1 MAVPEQTPYIEH
13 IANGVTTSFALEFE
27 CKDKEHL
34 IVLVDNVEPSVGTW
48 SLVNGSVVFGIAP
61 ANGKI
66 IVIQRN
72 TPFRRDTNFQSYDNS
87 LRPAT
92 INKDFDWIW
101 YKLQEL
107 GVADWILGNRI
118 DALKN
123 YVDDRDDEL
132 RAYLMEEI
140 RKQGVALD
148 QLDEYYNYL
157 MERLAQIA
165 VDKGWDAAFVV
176 DASGKNQQQINY
188 LSLARYD
195 SLVSITDYGASPE
208 KTAEENDAA
217 LFSAITDLNAKYT
230 GIDGFLRISP
240 PKCALMIPSNG
251 EYKFSG
257 NFHITGNYSLFMYGV
272 CKQEGTVANT
282 PFIKIGRQVDFDS
295 LADNEYVLNAY
306 TTNAGTY
313 GFELLNMVCS
323 YIQTRKIK
331 GFKEG
336 LRCISRGGR
345 GFFGNTVRI
354 GTFDSNIIDIHI
366 RAETSGAP
374 NANRFYDGFFY
385 KQRNMTV
392 EQNCVKISSDGTY
405 NDIDSNLFDGLNF
418 EEGKAL
424 LPGTVDCIPINLEV
438 GVQNRFI
445 NIRTENNSNTALARV
460 NKRGNTIEVRAA
472 FTTSTEIISSTV
484 QQTLVV
490 PQDKM
495 QRVFTSGD
503 LAKESMK
510 LQTSG
515 RVYNQKIT
523 FNDANVLNSNSTVS
537 TAAVSAFDLTS
548 GGIKFLT
555 SRAMLSFKLKTNGD
569 RRFLLRTFVENTQK
583 RLSIVVACYDS
594 AGTRL
599 VNDPAIATGTW
610 NVQQRIKSNDN
621 FPLSYTANAPWGAT
635 GAYQTPTSEFATRVA
650 FEVHPSVAFIEVYY
664 IWGAAASDNDVTISR
679 FDLYSVEGNASVIDA
694 ASPTPTTGDRWLYQ
708 AGRGYLTFNLS
719 RSVPCNP
726 ISLTNGQSDTQNFT
740 FVGVEL
746 GDVLTAAFNQPLQGI
761 SLDAWV
767 TSTDNISVKFTNN
780 TGATIDLALGTVNLL
795 SRRIIT

>member
-1 MAVPEQTPYIEH
+1 MSKIQGIEMPQVTPL
-13 IANGVTTSFALEFE
+13 GLLRPFFT
-27 CKDKEHL
+27 DKCGKL
-34 IVLVDNVEPSVGTW
+34 LVG
-48 SLVNGSVVFGIAP
+48 GKVFTYEA
-61 ANGKI
+61 
-66 IVIQRN
+66 
-72 TPFRRDTNFQSYDNS
+72 NS
-87 LRPAT
+87 LTPKITYADSDGLMPNTNPVILDKSGEADIYLDGNYRFQIFNRFGVLIHD
-92 INKDFDWIW
+92 INNIRDHFKDQIQNFFTGNI
-101 YKLQEL
+101 LAAGGLPENSS
-107 GVADWILGNRI
+107 AD
-118 DALKN
+118 
-123 YVDDRDDEL
+123 
-132 RAYLMEEI
+132 
-140 RKQGVALD
+140 
-148 QLDEYYNYL
+148 YNYL
-157 MERLAQIA
+157 MQRLAQIA
-165 VDKGWDAAFVV
+165 VDKGWDSSFVV

-230 GIDGFLRISP
+230 GMDGFLRISP

-272 CKQEGTVANT
+272 CKHEGTVANT
-282 PFIKIGRQVDFDS
+282 PFIKIGRQVEYDN
-295 LADNEYVLNAY
+295 LADNQYVLNAY

-323 YIQTRKIK
+323 HIQTRKIK

-336 LRCISRGGR
+336 LRCIARGGR
-345 GFFGNTVRI
+345 GFFGNTFRI

-366 RAETSGAP
+366 RAETSGSP

-405 NDIDSNLFDGLNF
+405 NDADSNLFDGLNF
-418 EEGKAL
+418 EEGKATEA
-424 LPGTVDCIPINLEV
+424 GKVDCIPINLEV

-503 LAKESMK
+503 LSKDSVK

-515 RVYNQKIT
+515 RVYNQKVT

-537 TAAVSAFDLTS
+537 TAAVSAFDLTT

-555 SRAMLSFKLKTNGD
+555 SRAMLSFKVKTNGD
-569 RRFLLRTFVENTQK
+569 RRFLLRTFVENTLK
-583 RLSIVVACYDS
+583 RLNIAVACYDS
-594 AGTRL
+594 AGNRL
-599 VNDPAIATGTW
+599 VNDPAIAIGTW
-610 NVQQRIKSNDN
+610 GVASRIKSNDN
-621 FPLSYTANAPWGAT
+621 FPLLYTANSPWGNT
-635 GAYQTPTSEFATRVA
+635 GAYQTPTSEIQQRLP
-650 FEVHPSVAFIEVYY
+650 FEVHPSVAMVEIYY
-664 IWGAAASDNDVTISR
+664 MWGGTPTDNDVAISH
-679 FDLYSVEGNASVIDA
+679 FELYSLEGNASPIDA
-694 ASPTPTTGDRWLYQ
+694 ASPSPTSGDRKLYTP
-708 AGRGYLTFNLS
+708 GRGYLTFNLS
-719 RSVPCNP
+719 RSIPFDP
-726 ISLTNGQSDTQNFT
+726 PSLGVGEKNLQNFI
-740 FVGVEL
+740 FVGVEP
-746 GDVLTAAFNQPLQGI
+746 GDILTSSFNANLQGV
-761 SLDAWV
+761 SLEAWV
-767 TSTDNISVKFTNN
+767 TSTDNISVRFTNN
-780 TGATIDLALGTVNLL
+780 TNAVVDLPNGVLNFL
-795 SRRIIT
+795 SRRIIN